1 MTNCETLIFGVFI
14 FKCIEILGV
23 DVYRCLFCI
32 KSWLFY
38 NRVLF
43 FIQMP
48 VICTPRL
55 VHDTIINKDEQ

>member
-43 FIQMP
+43 LYKCLLYAPHVWSM
-48 VICTPRL
+48 TL
-55 VHDTIINKDEQ
+55 S